1 MKVLLDTHTFLWFIM
16 GNERLS
22 KDARACIEDLNNE
35 KYISIVSLW
44 EIAIKTSL
52 GKMGLSG
59 SFETVIPK
67 QLEKNG
73 FEVFGITFEHLVL
86 VSSLPF
92 YHRDPFDRLIIA
104 QSLVDNMSII
114 GVDTIFD
121 SYSVSR
127 VW

>member
-104 QSLVDNMSII
+104 QSLVDIMSII